1 MHKDRVIRT
10 LRDHE
15 WELRAAGV
23 VHVRIFGSVARGE
36 DNGFSDV
43 DLMIEF
49 DKSKRLTLVKLGSLE
64 HRLSEL
70 LGTKVDLSSADWMR
84 DRVRRSAE
92 REAVLAF

>member
-1 MHKDRVIRT
+1 MRKDRVIKT

-15 WELRAAGV
+15 RELRAAGV
-23 VHVRIFGSVARGE
+23 VHVRIFGSVARGD
-36 DNGFSDV
+36 DNGASDV
-43 DLMIEF
+43 DLMVEF

-70 LGTKVDLSSADWMR
+70 LGTKVDLSSAEWMI